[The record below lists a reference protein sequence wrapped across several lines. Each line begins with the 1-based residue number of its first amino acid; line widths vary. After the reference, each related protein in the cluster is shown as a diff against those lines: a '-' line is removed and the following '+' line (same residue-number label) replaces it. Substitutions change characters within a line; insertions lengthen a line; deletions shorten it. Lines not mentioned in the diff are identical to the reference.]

1 MPRTARRASRF
12 EGARGGPL
20 AAAQSGRRIPPPK
33 GRLNVPGETYCG
45 RLGTLADMGVDLGSG
60 RSRRRIDRAA
70 GAVLQAQRDISG
82 WLDVRRGDDRFRRFG
97 NHFRILDG
105 VLGEMLAAL
114 AGRVASLRALGDSG
128 ARYDGCRSV
137 ETMLT
142 VVRRTFDWYRE
153 RYDQRLDERLG
164 PILLA
169 ADELVRSCWSQPF
182 AAMGLPAPTG
192 PLAYVDPRFN
202 AFAITR
208 SSVPAPLRAPARTD
222 AVDEAVRALL
232 HELPIPAIAL
242 PDWATRQAWWLAPAA
257 HETGHHVQRDL
268 VAGLPDRTRAAL
280 DRAVL
285 AASGGDA
292 ELAAQWSGWQ
302 AEVFADAF
310 SAVMIADAAAWAVDE
325 LEHAAPARLAG
336 LSPPGH
342 PYPPP
347 LIRRALLGELV
358 RRVRGEPPAADQRAP
373 ADAPAPAPAPVSTGT
388 GTGTG
393 IVGVGA
399 PPGARPEGVLTTVA
413 AAEAWLADTA
423 AVGPTAAEL
432 RRHLAVL
439 PAVAEALLALPIGTT
454 TLLAAAGVDPAW
466 FDPGGRIASWTTALR
481 SDPVPISP
489 HARRTRP
496 AARLAVQAGVAA
508 QLTTADAQLDGVH
521 RRLAALLRTCGE
533 PGVLAPAP
541 APDDVDALGRRLAA
555 WLLARGESLP
565 AEGGRPAGAARAAGT
580 ASGKVR

>member
-1 MPRTARRASRF
+1 
-12 EGARGGPL
+12 
-20 AAAQSGRRIPPPK
+20 
-33 GRLNVPGETYCG
+33 
-45 RLGTLADMGVDLGSG
+45 MGVDLGSD
-60 RSRRRIDRAA
+60 RSRLRIDRTA

-82 WLDVRRGDDRFRRFG
+82 WLDVRRGDDRFLRFG

-105 VLGEMLAAL
+105 VLGGMLAAL
-114 AGRVASLRALGDSG
+114 AGRVVSLRELGDSG

-182 AAMGLPAPTG
+182 AAMGRPAPTG

-202 AFAITR
+202 AFAVTR
-208 SSVPAPLRAPARTD
+208 SSVPASLRPPARTD

-232 HELPIPAIAL
+232 RELPIPAIAL
-242 PDWATRQAWWLAPAA
+242 PEWATRQAWWLAPAA

-268 VAGLPDRTRAAL
+268 VPGLPDLTRAAL
-280 DRAVL
+280 DHAVR

-292 ELAAQWSGWQ
+292 ELAARWSGWQ
-302 AEVFADAF
+302 AELFADAF

-347 LIRRALLGELV
+347 LVRRALLGELV
-358 RRVRGEPPAADQRAP
+358 RRVRGEHPAAHQPAPMAVSAP
-373 ADAPAPAPAPVSTGT
+373 AAPAPPAGKPM
-388 GTGTG
+388 
-393 IVGVGA
+393 
-399 PPGARPEGVLTTVA
+399 GVLTAVA
-413 AAEAWLADTA
+413 DAEAWLAAGTDA
-423 AVGPTAAEL
+423 AAPAAAEL
-432 RRHLAVL
+432 RRHLAVV
-439 PAVAEALLALPIGTT
+439 PAAADALLALPIGAT
-454 TLLAAAGVDPAW
+454 TLLAAAGNDPAW
-466 FDPGGRIASWTTALR
+466 FDPGGRIASWTRALR
-481 SDPVPISP
+481 SDPVSISP
-489 HARRTRP
+489 HARQSRP

-508 QLTTADAQLDGVH
+508 HLAAAAGHLLAADGHLVAADGQLDALH

-533 PGVLAPAP
+533 PGVLAAP
-541 APDDVDALGRRLAA
+541 PPPGDVAALAIRLTT
-555 WLLARGESLP
+555 WLLARGEALSVE
-565 AEGGRPAGAARAAGT
+565 AEM
-580 ASGKVR
+580 KVR

>member
-1 MPRTARRASRF
+1 
-12 EGARGGPL
+12 
-20 AAAQSGRRIPPPK
+20 
-33 GRLNVPGETYCG
+33 
-45 RLGTLADMGVDLGSG
+45 MGVDLGSD
-60 RSRRRIDRAA
+60 RSRQRIDRAA
-70 GAVLQAQRDISG
+70 GAVLQAHRDISG
-82 WLDVRRGDDRFRRFG
+82 WLDARRGDDRFIRFG

-105 VLGEMLAAL
+105 VLGRMLAAL
-114 AGRVASLRALGDSG
+114 AGRVDSLRELGDSG
-128 ARYDGCRSV
+128 PSYDGCRSV

-153 RYDQRLDERLG
+153 RYDQRCDERLG

-182 AAMGLPAPTG
+182 AALRLAAPTG

-202 AFAITR
+202 AFAVTR
-208 SSVPAPLRAPARTD
+208 SSVPTPLRPPARTD

-232 HELPIPAIAL
+232 RELPIPVIAL
-242 PDWATRQAWWLAPAA
+242 PEWATRQAWWLAPAA

-268 VAGLPDRTRAAL
+268 LPGLPDRTRAEL
-280 DRAVL
+280 DRAVR
-285 AASGGDA
+285 AAPGGDA

-325 LEHAAPARLAG
+325 LEHAAPTRLAA

-347 LIRRALLGELV
+347 LVRRALLGELV
-358 RRVRGEPPAADQRAP
+358 RRVRGEGPAARHPAP
-373 ADAPAPAPAPVSTGT
+373 VVATTAVPAPAAPASPAATP
-388 GTGTG
+388 
-393 IVGVGA
+393 A
-399 PPGARPEGVLTTVA
+399 GVLTSVA
-413 AAEAWLADTA
+413 QAEAWLAETGA
-423 AVGPTAAEL
+423 AGPAAAEL
-432 RRHLAVL
+432 RRHLAVV
-439 PAVAEALLALPIGTT
+439 PAVAEALLTLPVGAT

-466 FDPGGRIASWTTALR
+466 FAPGGRIASWARALR

-489 HARRTRP
+489 HARRSRP

-508 QLTTADAQLDGVH
+508 HLVAADGQLDGLH

-541 APDDVDALGRRLAA
+541 PPGDVDALATGLTT
-555 WLLARGESLP
+555 WLLAHGEAVSAD
-565 AEGGRPAGAARAAGT
+565 AELSADAGMPAGVTGAGGAA
-580 ASGKVR
+580 SMKVR

>member
-1 MPRTARRASRF
+1 MN
-12 EGARGGPL
+12 L
-20 AAAQSGRRIPPPK
+20 
-33 GRLNVPGETYCG
+33 PGKTHCG
-45 RLGTLADMGVDLGSG
+45 RLGTLADMGVDLGSD
-60 RSRRRIDRAA
+60 RSRRRIDRTAE
-70 GAVLQAQRDISG
+70 AVLQAQRDISG
-82 WLDVRRGDDRFRRFG
+82 WLDARRGDDRFRRFG
-97 NHFRILDG
+97 NHFRILDE
-105 VLGEMLAAL
+105 VLGGMLAAL
-114 AGRVASLRALGDSG
+114 AGRVASLRELGDSG

-182 AAMGLPAPTG
+182 AAMGRPAPTG

-202 AFAITR
+202 AFAVTR
-208 SSVPAPLRAPARTD
+208 SSVPVPLRPPAHTD
-222 AVDEAVRALL
+222 AVDEAARALL

-242 PDWATRQAWWLAPAA
+242 PEWSTRQAWWLAPAA

-280 DRAVL
+280 DQAVR

-292 ELAAQWSGWQ
+292 QLAAQWSGWQ

-310 SAVMIADAAAWAVDE
+310 SAVMIADAAAWVVDE

-358 RRVRGEPPAADQRAP
+358 CRVRGEHPTADQPAPAVGSFPSVAVPP
-373 ADAPAPAPAPVSTGT
+373 ADAVPPVTRPAG
-388 GTGTG
+388 
-393 IVGVGA
+393 
-399 PPGARPEGVLTTVA
+399 ELTTVA
-413 AAEAWLADTA
+413 AAEAWLAGTNA
-423 AVGPTAAEL
+423 AGPAAAEL
-432 RRHLAVL
+432 RRHLAVV
-439 PAVAEALLALPIGTT
+439 PAVAEALLALPIGAT

-466 FDPGGRIASWTTALR
+466 FDPGGRIASWTKALR

-489 HARRTRP
+489 HARRTR
-496 AARLAVQAGVAA
+496 
-508 QLTTADAQLDGVH
+508 
-521 RRLAALLRTCGE
+521 
-533 PGVLAPAP
+533 
-541 APDDVDALGRRLAA
+541 
-555 WLLARGESLP
+555 
-565 AEGGRPAGAARAAGT
+565 
-580 ASGKVR
+580 